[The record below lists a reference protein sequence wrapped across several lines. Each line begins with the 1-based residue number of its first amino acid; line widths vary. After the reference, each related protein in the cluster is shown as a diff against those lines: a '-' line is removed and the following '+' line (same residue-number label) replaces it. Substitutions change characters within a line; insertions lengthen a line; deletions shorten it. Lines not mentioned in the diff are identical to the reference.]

1 MDLKTAIAQAVKGDE
16 RGFAYLYEQT
26 CQKKYYLALQYMKNK
41 EAAED
46 VLQEAYLKAFQKL
59 PTLQNPEAFE
69 GWLGMIVANTAKNML
84 AKKNPMLF
92 SELAVD
98 GEGEEYVY
106 DVEDD
111 NPENQPEL
119 AYTQEE
125 TKELVHEMM
134 DTLSEEQRMCIL
146 MFHIEN
152 ISISEIAR
160 TMDCSENTVK
170 SRLNYGRK
178 NLKSKAEEMQKKGY
192 RLYSVAPIPLLLYL
206 LSTDQKVMA
215 AEPAFR
221 MAGEKVEAV
230 VLKKA
235 TAKASTIA
243 GNTAAKSSTS
253 AAGKAAAKG
262 TASTAGKIAAGKIA
276 AAVVATCIV
285 GAGSYG
291 VYQLNNENHM
301 ADRLSK
307 AATTAQMTEDTD
319 TTTDTKSHQKKE
331 NKQQQDKKQDKKQSD
346 QTEIRN
352 LYEQVLTDVQNGKY
366 EFTQMEN
373 NTDYYYFVTDIDG
386 DQIPELGVGPK
397 QDAAPMTIYDLR
409 LFSCEQTAN
418 GYELVTIQGEE
429 NVEDLHIAADGNGL
443 LMNLITQ
450 GTGMC
455 EVHRITVRNKI
466 LVYGSAEQTFRIDDT
481 ATSEFENSNQEV
493 SWKSITDQSGLQVLK

>member
-1 MDLKTAIAQAVKGDE
+1 M
-16 RGFAYLYEQT
+16 
-26 CQKKYYLALQYMKNK
+26 
-41 EAAED
+41 
-46 VLQEAYLKAFQKL
+46 
-59 PTLQNPEAFE
+59 
-69 GWLGMIVANTAKNML
+69 
-84 AKKNPMLF
+84 
-92 SELAVD
+92 
-98 GEGEEYVY
+98 
-106 DVEDD
+106 
-111 NPENQPEL
+111 
-119 AYTQEE
+119 
-125 TKELVHEMM
+125 
-134 DTLSEEQRMCIL
+134 
-146 MFHIEN
+146 
-152 ISISEIAR
+152 
-160 TMDCSENTVK
+160 
-170 SRLNYGRK
+170 
-178 NLKSKAEEMQKKGY
+178 
-192 RLYSVAPIPLLLYL
+192 
-206 LSTDQKVMA
+206 
-215 AEPAFR
+215 
-221 MAGEKVEAV
+221 
-230 VLKKA
+230 
-235 TAKASTIA
+235 
-243 GNTAAKSSTS
+243 
-253 AAGKAAAKG
+253 
-262 TASTAGKIAAGKIA
+262 
-276 AAVVATCIV
+276 
-285 GAGSYG
+285 
-291 VYQLNNENHM
+291 NNENHM

-373 NTDYYYFVTDIDG
+373 NTGYYYFVTDIDG

-397 QDAAPMTIYDLR
+397 QDAAPMTIYDLH

>member
-1 MDLKTAIAQAVKGDE
+1 M
-16 RGFAYLYEQT
+16 
-26 CQKKYYLALQYMKNK
+26 
-41 EAAED
+41 
-46 VLQEAYLKAFQKL
+46 
-59 PTLQNPEAFE
+59 
-69 GWLGMIVANTAKNML
+69 
-84 AKKNPMLF
+84 
-92 SELAVD
+92 
-98 GEGEEYVY
+98 
-106 DVEDD
+106 
-111 NPENQPEL
+111 
-119 AYTQEE
+119 
-125 TKELVHEMM
+125 
-134 DTLSEEQRMCIL
+134 
-146 MFHIEN
+146 
-152 ISISEIAR
+152 
-160 TMDCSENTVK
+160 
-170 SRLNYGRK
+170 
-178 NLKSKAEEMQKKGY
+178 
-192 RLYSVAPIPLLLYL
+192 
-206 LSTDQKVMA
+206 
-215 AEPAFR
+215 
-221 MAGEKVEAV
+221 
-230 VLKKA
+230 
-235 TAKASTIA
+235 
-243 GNTAAKSSTS
+243 
-253 AAGKAAAKG
+253 
-262 TASTAGKIAAGKIA
+262 
-276 AAVVATCIV
+276 
-285 GAGSYG
+285 
-291 VYQLNNENHM
+291 YQLNNENHM

>member
-26 CQKKYYLALQYMKNK
+26 YQKKYYLALQYMKNK
-41 EAAED
+41 EAVED

-243 GNTAAKSSTS
+243 GNTAAKSSTL

-307 AATTAQMTEDTD
+307 AVTTAQMTEDTD
-319 TTTDTKSHQKKE
+319 TTTDTKSYQKKE

>member
-1 MDLKTAIAQAVKGDE
+1 M
-16 RGFAYLYEQT
+16 
-26 CQKKYYLALQYMKNK
+26 
-41 EAAED
+41 
-46 VLQEAYLKAFQKL
+46 
-59 PTLQNPEAFE
+59 
-69 GWLGMIVANTAKNML
+69 
-84 AKKNPMLF
+84 
-92 SELAVD
+92 
-98 GEGEEYVY
+98 
-106 DVEDD
+106 
-111 NPENQPEL
+111 
-119 AYTQEE
+119 
-125 TKELVHEMM
+125 
-134 DTLSEEQRMCIL
+134 
-146 MFHIEN
+146 
-152 ISISEIAR
+152 
-160 TMDCSENTVK
+160 
-170 SRLNYGRK
+170 
-178 NLKSKAEEMQKKGY
+178 
-192 RLYSVAPIPLLLYL
+192 APIPLLLYL

-221 MAGEKVEAV
+221 MVGEKVEAV

-253 AAGKAAAKG
+253 AAGKAAAKGTASAAGKTAAKG

-307 AATTAQMTEDTD
+307 AVTTAQMTEDTD

-397 QDAAPMTIYDLR
+397 QDAAPMAIYDLR